1 PSALAQKDRL
11 RSLSYGLHL
20 AVSVE
25 GAQLARKRAAP
36 VIVIVVLTST
46 SARTII
52 VPHMKKIACI
62 LAVAIGCSISRE
74 VQSSAKPLTL
84 AREKRTTLHVGELAM
99 LHMPSNIYRRYLHSG
114 PDGAWRDALAL
125 VKRSGRDVTFRAVRP
140 GKGVIIISPDV
151 PDGECISCV
160 TIHYFIE
167 VVSQK

>member
-1 PSALAQKDRL
+1 MGQFEYSML
-11 RSLSYGLHL
+11 
-20 AVSVE
+20 
-25 GAQLARKRAAP
+25 
-36 VIVIVVLTST
+36 LTST

-62 LAVAIGCSISRE
+62 LAVTIGCSISSEIR
-74 VQSSAKPLTL
+74 SAAQPITL

-114 PDGAWRDALAL
+114 PDGAWRDVLAL

-140 GKGVIIISPDV
+140 GKGAIIISPNV

-160 TIHYFIE
+160 TINYFIDI
-167 VVSQK
+167 VSQK